1 MNGILKW
8 VEPHRGSG
16 YITNEDTGLC
26 NRIYHWELGY
36 QIAKINNMKIE
47 VQKMW
52 WPELEFLNLPL
63 TSRVDQSDSE
73 FIKDSYPFDSN
84 VIRHCGFKLDSTKS
98 WFPIEGWAFN
108 RFHLDYFDD
117 KYHLKRPL
125 QLIKIKDAK
134 LNYLIEST
142 ARGMVGIHIRKSH
155 GVQGTFASNG
165 EEGKYENID
174 NNVYIRFIEKILKF
188 NPKQKFY
195 VSSDLPLDSI
205 KFLSDNYDIITYK
218 DVLKEYK
225 FKIKDSSIRD
235 KIVNYRDNVIKQN
248 TLKDIVDLFGL
259 SFCSYLITHSMS
271 SWSTFAKQYK
281 NKPYVTSDIDNIDI
295 FIKMLGNYE

>member
-16 YITNEDTGLC
+16 YLINEDTGLC
-26 NRIYHWELGY
+26 NRIYHWELGH

-73 FIKDSYPFDSN
+73 FINDSYPFDSN
-84 VIRHCGFKLDSTKS
+84 VIRHCGFKLDSTEN
-98 WFPIEGWAFN
+98 WFPVDGWAFN
-108 RFHLDYFDD
+108 RFHLDYFDN
-117 KYHLKRPL
+117 KYHLKRPI

-134 LNYLIEST
+134 LNYLIES
-142 ARGMVGIHIRKSH
+142 AVIGKIGIHIRRLW
-155 GVQGTFASNG
+155 GVQGKLFPNG
-165 EEGKYENID
+165 ENGIYTNVD
-174 NNVYIRFIEKILKF
+174 NRVYIKFIESILKV

-195 VSSDLPLDSI
+195 LSTDLPLG
-205 KFLSDNYDIITYK
+205 KVGFLLDNYDISTYK
-218 DVLKEYK
+218 DIVKKYN

-259 SFCSYLITHSMS
+259 AFCSYLIVHPKST
-271 SWSTFAKQYK
+271 WSDFAFLYRK
-281 NKPYVTSDIDNIDI
+281 KPYVTPDIDNINL
-295 FIKMLGNYE
+295 FIEKLGDSK